1 MNLTER
7 DIDWIVAEVVRRLA
21 ILSGGRE
28 PPESTPITDKVITL
42 ETLKKYQ
49 QHSEL
54 VVTPRAIITP
64 AAKDELK
71 QRNIRLIRHGEPVA
85 NNTTNKT
92 TSGKLLAA
100 NLGADYQAKTLAQL
114 TAAYG
119 ANLEHQPLAALPQ
132 LVASHAA
139 RVSRE
144 DVKAV
149 WFTSQAAH
157 AVCLANREANVWAVQ
172 GSDEAS
178 VKAAMSSIPANVLVI
193 DPQGKSQYTLRT
205 MMDAFC
211 GASF

>member
-21 ILSGGRE
+21 KLSERHQAA
-28 PPESTPITDKVITL
+28 ESTPISDKVITL
-42 ETLKKYQ
+42 ETLKKYHQ
-49 QHSEL
+49 QTEL
-54 VVTPRAIITP
+54 VILPRAIVTP

-71 QRNIRLIRHGEPVA
+71 KRNIRLIRQGESGA
-85 NNTTNKT
+85 TNTTNKT

-114 TAAYG
+114 VSAYG
-119 ANLEHQPLAALPQ
+119 ANLEQHSPTALLQ
-132 LVASHAA
+132 SVASHAA

-144 DVKAV
+144 GAKAV

-157 AVCLANREANVWAVQ
+157 AVCLANREAKVWAVQ

-193 DPQGKSQYTLRT
+193 DPQGKSQYILRK
-205 MMDAFC
+205 MMDAFIK
-211 GASF
+211 

>member
-21 ILSGGRE
+21 KLSEGHQAA
-28 PPESTPITDKVITL
+28 ESTPISDKVITL
-42 ETLKKYQ
+42 ETLKKYHQ
-49 QHSEL
+49 QTEL
-54 VVTPRAIITP
+54 VILPRAIVTP

-71 QRNIRLIRHGEPVA
+71 KRNIRLIRQGESGA
-85 NNTTNKT
+85 TNTTNKT

-119 ANLEHQPLAALPQ
+119 ANLEQHSLTALPQ
-132 LVASHAA
+132 LVANHAA

-144 DVKAV
+144 GAKAV

-157 AVCLANREANVWAVQ
+157 AVCLANREAKVWAVQ

-193 DPQGKSQYTLRT
+193 DPQGKSQYTLRK
-205 MMDAFC
+205 MMDAFIK
-211 GASF
+211 

>member
-7 DIDWIVAEVVRRLA
+7 DIDWIVAEVVRRLTVGQTAGLPTMAKA
-21 ILSGGRE
+21 IS
-28 PPESTPITDKVITL
+28 DKVITL
-42 ETLKKYQ
+42 ETVNKYNQ
-49 QHSEL
+49 QTEL
-54 VVTPRAIITP
+54 VILPRAIVTP

-71 QRNIRLIRHGEPVA
+71 KRNIRLIRQGELVA
-85 NNTTNKT
+85 TKQTIKT

-100 NLGADYQAKTLAQL
+100 NLGADYQATTLTQL
-114 TAAYG
+114 ASAYG
-119 ANLEHQPLAALPQ
+119 ANLEQHSLAALPQ

-144 DVKAV
+144 GARAV

-157 AVCLANREANVWAVQ
+157 AVCLANREAKVWAVQ

-193 DPQGKSQYTLRT
+193 DPQGKSQYTLRK
-205 MMDAFC
+205 MMDAF
-211 GASF
+211 SS